1 MRFRRKSIQSNQ
13 TVCYYDSLNNHFY
26 FPHSPPQTTEGRK
39 KFIKTAEQL
48 MKKLISFVTV
58 DEAGDEVSHC
68 WALIPDAFFSVSY
81 FVFGIELLPEIVWH
95 PENI

>member
-1 MRFRRKSIQSNQ
+1 
-13 TVCYYDSLNNHFY
+13 
-26 FPHSPPQTTEGRK
+26 
-39 KFIKTAEQL
+39 

-95 PENI
+95 PENIKYIIYPQNIGFFGHSSGIKIDDV